1 MAYKVQK
8 IDPLDLQPRKAIGV
22 SLPFSAR
29 AVFHS
34 TYQSKD
40 AIRSNL
46 INYFLTGKNERV
58 LNLNFGAS
66 LRNLLFENITQDR
79 IDEIRELSLQGL
91 EVYFPRVVVKELT
104 INSLPD
110 SNLVNFLLKYS
121 VSETNIS
128 DEIVINFEV

>member
-1 MAYKVQK
+1 
-8 IDPLDLQPRKAIGV
+8 
-22 SLPFSAR
+22 
-29 AVFHS
+29 VFHS